1 MSTLKSSKTNSFSKF
16 LSMDETDS
24 SRLNESEQ
32 LDAEIDKDI
41 DLLKKQVITYREI
54 LEEDDSEDDFSD
66 YIQEKLDRAME
77 DLMEI
82 LDMDDE
88 EELEDFLND
97 EEDNEIEVPSTFNKI
112 DEIDESYNPSEMTE
126 VLIAIKNGQLKTIFN
141 IVKEKENVTFLDVA
155 KVLLEKNKPEYLLRL
170 IEMAVYGGHLKI

>member
-32 LDAEIDKDI
+32 LDKEIDKDI

-77 DLMEI
+77 DLMEL

-97 EEDNEIEVPSTFNKI
+97 EEDNEIEVPSTSNK
-112 DEIDESYNPSEMTE
+112 IDESYNPSEMTE

-170 IEMAVYGGHLKI
+170 IEMAVYGGYLKI

>member
-1 MSTLKSSKTNSFSKF
+1 MSTLKSSKTTSFSKF

-32 LDAEIDKDI
+32 LDTEVDKDI

-77 DLMEI
+77 DLMEL

-97 EEDNEIEVPSTFNKI
+97 EEDNETEVPSTSNK
-112 DEIDESYNPSEMTE
+112 IDESYNPSEMTE

-170 IEMAVYGGHLKI
+170 IEMAVYGGYLKI

>member
-32 LDAEIDKDI
+32 LDTEIDKDI

-77 DLMEI
+77 DLMEL

-97 EEDNEIEVPSTFNKI
+97 EEDNEIEVPSTSNK
-112 DEIDESYNPSEMTE
+112 IDESYNPSEMTE

>member
-97 EEDNEIEVPSTFNKI
+97 EEDNEIEVPSKSNK
-112 DEIDESYNPSEMTE
+112 IDESYNPSEMTE

>member
-16 LSMDETDS
+16 LSTDS

-32 LDAEIDKDI
+32 LDTEVDKDI

-77 DLMEI
+77 DLMEL

-97 EEDNEIEVPSTFNKI
+97 EEDNEIEVPSTSNK
-112 DEIDESYNPSEMTE
+112 IDESYNPSEMTE

>member
-32 LDAEIDKDI
+32 LDTEVDKDI

-77 DLMEI
+77 DLMEL

-88 EELEDFLND
+88 EELEDFLNG
-97 EEDNEIEVPSTFNKI
+97 EEDNEIEVPSTSNK
-112 DEIDESYNPSEMTE
+112 IDESYNPSEMTE

>member
-1 MSTLKSSKTNSFSKF
+1 
-16 LSMDETDS
+16 
-24 SRLNESEQ
+24 
-32 LDAEIDKDI
+32 
-41 DLLKKQVITYREI
+41 
-54 LEEDDSEDDFSD
+54 
-66 YIQEKLDRAME
+66 ME
-77 DLMEI
+77 L

-97 EEDNEIEVPSTFNKI
+97 EEDNEIEVPSTSNK
-112 DEIDESYNPSEMTE
+112 IDESYNPSEMTE